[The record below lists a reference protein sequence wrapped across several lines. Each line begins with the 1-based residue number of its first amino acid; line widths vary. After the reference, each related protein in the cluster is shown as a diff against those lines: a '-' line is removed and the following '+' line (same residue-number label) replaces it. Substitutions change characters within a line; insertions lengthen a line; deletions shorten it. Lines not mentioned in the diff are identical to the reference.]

1 MRRLLI
7 VAPTALAGVLLI
19 ACSGGNSDDRS
30 PTPPASATTAPAT
43 ATTAAASATPTPAA
57 ASATATRP
65 AVTPTRTPIPGYDMN
80 PKATPKDQPGGTKS
94 ILVAV
99 RTASRVEDGGT
110 DRIVFEFSGGRPEA
124 SAEYRPAISRCGP
137 GDTLDLAGFRPMLV
151 TFFNTDAHNEQGQV
165 TVTTALGATVVLKLV
180 KQSCDFE
187 ALVQYGLGVDAMRP
201 FKMFTLDSPP
211 RVVIDILNK

>member
-1 MRRLLI
+1 MRGTLLATL
-7 VAPTALAGVLLI
+7 VAVTAALSFGCAGDDDDKEATPPTQ
-19 ACSGGNSDDRS
+19 
-30 PTPPASATTAPAT
+30 PASATMPAV
-43 ATTAAASATPTPAA
+43 TAASQPP
-57 ASATATRP
+57 SATATRTQPP
-65 AVTPTRTPIPGYDMN
+65 ATPRPAATRTPIPGYDLN